1 MPSLQNLVLTDRAA
15 TPVNHTLTPRD
26 VIGNVGT
33 VVETSGVPLGNNQ
46 VSISMRQQ
54 PSGKYLGRLHC
65 AFPVVQTET
74 INGIPKPVLVRVARV
89 KAEFEFDSSST
100 EQERKDAVGMFAS
113 ALDPSKVLVNDALV
127 KLQGVW
133 G

>member
-15 TPVNHTLTPRD
+15 TPVAHTFTPRD

-33 VVETSGVPLGNNQ
+33 VVETNGVPLGSNQ
-46 VSISMRQQ
+46 VSVSMRQQ
-54 PSGKYLGRLHC
+54 PSGKYIGRIHC
-65 AFPVVQTET
+65 MFPIVQMED
-74 INGIPKPVLVRVARV
+74 INGISKPVLVRVARV
-89 KAEFEFDSSST
+89 KCEFEFDQSST
-100 EQERKDAVGMFAS
+100 EQERKDAVGMFQS
-113 ALDPSKVLVNDALV
+113 AFDPSKVLINDALI